1 LKCLLLDQGLPR
13 GAGRLLGALGWDVV
27 HVGDIDM
34 SCASD
39 REILAFAERD
49 GRVCVTLDADFH
61 TLLALS
67 GAAGPSTVRI
77 RIEGLNAARLAE
89 LVVRVW
95 LQIGHELEQGVAVT
109 VDERKI
115 RLRRLPLQKVF

>member
-1 LKCLLLDQGLPR
+1 
-13 GAGRLLGALGWDVV
+13 
-27 HVGDIDM
+27 M